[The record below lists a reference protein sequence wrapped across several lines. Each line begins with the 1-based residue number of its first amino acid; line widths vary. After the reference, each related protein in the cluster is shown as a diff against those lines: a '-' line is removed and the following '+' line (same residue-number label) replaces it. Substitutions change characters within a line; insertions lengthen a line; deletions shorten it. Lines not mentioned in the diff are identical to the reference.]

1 MTDAPA
7 PDMARILATIRKRE
21 SGGNY
26 TARNPSSSASGAYQ
40 FIDSTWNNYGGFAHA
55 WQAPP
60 AVQDAKASEHVAGI
74 LARYGN
80 NLEAVPATWYVGH
93 YDPANLDYV
102 PAGGNRLTVRQYVDA
117 WLKDYG
123 AAPSAGGGAQPV
135 AGLPNPLNWIPNPLD
150 WVPGGGAVTD
160 GLDAV
165 QGLSRFVAMLTSW
178 ETWRRVLLT
187 VGGAALVALGLSVL
201 GADLSGVASSAVNIV
216 EAVK

>member
-7 PDMARILATIRKRE
+7 PDLARILATIRKRE
-21 SGGNY
+21 SGGNC

-135 AGLPNPLNWIPNPLD
+135 AGWNIPNPLD
-150 WVPGGGAVTD
+150 LLPGGGAVTG
-160 GLDAV
+160 GLDALT
-165 QGLSRFVAMLTSW
+165 GLTKFAGLLTSW